1 MKWLLL
7 AFIVIP
13 TAELSLLIYSGQQ
26 MGFMPTISLI
36 LLTGLLGAY
45 LAKKQG
51 AKAWLDFNQRMARME
66 TPGDA
71 MIDGVC
77 IFIGGLLL
85 LIPGFITDVV
95 GLLLLFKGPRNLIRP
110 KIHKWIYKKMKNK
123 QIIIR

>member
-13 TAELSLLIYSGQQ
+13 TAELALLIFSGQQ
-26 MGFMPTISLI
+26 MGFLFTIGLI
-36 LLTGLLGAY
+36 LLTGFLGAF
-45 LAKKQG
+45 LARKQG
-51 AKAWLDFNQRMARME
+51 VKAWADFNQRMARME

-71 MIDGVC
+71 LIDGVC

-85 LIPGFITDVV
+85 LVPGFITDVV
-95 GLLLLFKGPRNLIRP
+95 GLLLLFKGPRNLLRP
-110 KIHKWIYKKMKNK
+110 GIHKWLYKKMKNN

>member
-13 TAELSLLIYSGQQ
+13 TSELAVLFYTGQQ
-26 MGFMPTISLI
+26 IGMLSTIGLI
-36 LLTGLLGAY
+36 FLTGFVGAY

-51 AKAWLDFNQRMARME
+51 LKAWSDFNQRMTRME

-71 MIDGVC
+71 LIDGVC
-77 IFIGGLLL
+77 IFIGGILLL
-85 LIPGFITDVV
+85 MPGFITDIV

-110 KIHKWIYKKMKNK
+110 MIHKWIYKKMKNN